1 VTDYTIRNASKDD
14 IPLLATVISTSFRDV
29 AERFGLTAENC
40 PKHPSNYT
48 VDWIE
53 RDVARGMHYFVLEE
67 TDGICGCVA
76 LEKAGAEDCY
86 LERLAV
92 LPEKRRRGLGQ
103 ALVEKVIAEAR
114 GLGAARVGIGII
126 AQQTELKRWYEKLGF
141 IEGDTRTFAHLPFEV
156 MFMSRALI

>member
-1 VTDYTIRNASKDD
+1 MTDYTIRNASDDD
-14 IPLLATVISTSFRDV
+14 IPLLATLIRTSFRDV

-40 PKHPSNYT
+40 PKHPSNCT
-48 VDWIE
+48 VDWIGH
-53 RDVARGMHYFVLEE
+53 DLARGRRYFVLEE
-67 TDGICGCVA
+67 TDGICGCAA

-126 AQQTELKRWYEKLGF
+126 AHQNELKRWYEKLGF